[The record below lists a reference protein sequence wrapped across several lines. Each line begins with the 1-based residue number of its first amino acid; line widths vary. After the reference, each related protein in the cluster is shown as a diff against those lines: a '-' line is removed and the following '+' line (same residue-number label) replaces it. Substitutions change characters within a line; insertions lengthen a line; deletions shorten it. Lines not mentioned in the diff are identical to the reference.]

1 MKQEI
6 KTIEINGATY
16 ALVGETV
23 VEPLSNYSLVRC
35 ASSGI
40 LFGIVE
46 KQEGQTVVLRNARQL
61 WYWKTNGLNVL
72 DIAVEGILSGSKIT
86 HEVPSITLTDAI
98 CVVPCTEKAAMSIVE
113 AKTCIP

>member
-6 KTIEINGATY
+6 QVIEINGVRY
-16 ALVGETV
+16 APVGSQKQ
-23 VEPLSNYSLVRC
+23 EPLSNYSLVRC

-46 KQEGQTVVLRNARQL
+46 KHEGQTVVLKNARQL

-98 CVVPCTEKAAMSIVE
+98 TVVPCSEKAAKSIVE
-113 AKTCIP
+113 AKVCLP